1 MAPSGWI
8 TLNSQWFTNMF
19 LPDTET
25 IREGANIVLFLDG
38 HGSHN
43 SVRTVLQGR
52 VEMLNFIACHHMSTL
67 ICTSKLADYQW
78 SPSRVSVVSLRYL

>member
-52 VEMLNFIACHHMSTL
+52 VEMLHFIACHHMSTL
-67 ICTSKLADYQW
+67 ICTIKLADY
-78 SPSRVSVVSLRYL
+78 